1 MKWLFNVETHM
12 DSNKDTC
19 IASPATKGYTH
30 TLGIEQDET
39 FMNVAEMKTNRS
51 PIAIVVYY
59 DH

>member
-1 MKWLFNVETHM
+1 M
-12 DSNKDTC
+12 DGNKDTC

-30 TLGIEQDET
+30 TLGIEHDET
-39 FMNVAEMKTNRS
+39 FLNVVDMKTNRS